1 MMSKI
6 SEIMEII
13 ENKKLSGL
21 EICLSITVA
30 FLSGIIMGIVLSPKG
45 DRCVG
50 SYNGSHVENCNDE
63 TSCKCRCKC
72 RCK

>member
-1 MMSKI
+1 MCIGGKTMSKI
-6 SEIMEII
+6 I
-13 ENKKLSGL
+13 ERIEDRKLTGL
-21 EICLSITVA
+21 EICLSVLVA

-63 TSCKCRCKC
+63 TSCKCRCK
-72 RCK
+72 